1 MNSQT
6 DRSLAKISW
15 VDPTNNELRD
25 FVLVEGATASIG
37 RLPENDICI
46 PERHVSRQHAVIAF
60 QDGVFVIKDLGSANG
75 TFMNDNPDRIAE
87 PFPLMDGD
95 KIRLYVPMLTFS
107 ATATAEDAEAARST
121 GRISIPS
128 THQQPPRL
136 RVTAGPNEGAEFVL
150 SHDIVT
156 IGRAVNNATWDVALQ
171 DESVS
176 RPHCR
181 LQRTDNSWTVMDLG
195 SANRT
200 QHNNEWLTGVPRP
213 IKDGDVLVLGKTTI
227 LFRQA

>member
-1 MNSQT
+1 MSQPEQG
-6 DRSLAKISW
+6 LAKITW
-15 VDPTNNELRD
+15 VDPTNNERREY
-25 FVLVEGATASIG
+25 VLMEGATASIG
-37 RLPENDICI
+37 RLADNDICI
-46 PERHVSRQHAVIAF
+46 PERRVSRQHAVIAF

-75 TFMNDNPDRIAE
+75 TFINDSQERITE

-95 KIRLYVPMLTFS
+95 QVRLYVPIMTFS
-107 ATATAEDAEAARST
+107 ATATPEEQEIARTT
-121 GRISIPS
+121 GRMIIPS

-136 RVTAGPNEGAEFVL
+136 KVTAGPNEGAEYVL
-150 SHDIVT
+150 VNDVIT
-156 IGRAVNNATWDVALQ
+156 IGRATNNATWEVALQ

-181 LQRTDNSWTVMDLG
+181 IQKTPNGWTVTDLG

-200 QHNNEWLTGVPRP
+200 QHNNEWLTGAPRP
-213 IKDGDVLVLGKTTI
+213 LVDGDVLIIGRTTI